1 MKATRHNGRS
11 GTNSPSH
18 NDRDFDVEKSEHID
32 PGRKAVNHY
41 WDCYWGHRS
50 GDETP
55 VPISDNAALTFDKVE
70 QLFYSFNYASYV
82 EGQNARNEKARHP
95 ERNKS
100 AGDLLHGKRTQPEET
115 ILQLGNIDETVEPDV
130 LLEVMDRYQSWFE
143 EQFGSHIHILDWA
156 MHVDE
161 TTPHIHERH
170 VYDFT
175 NQYGELQP
183 MQEKALEAL
192 GIERPDPEKPSGRN
206 NNRKMSFDKVCR
218 EKFIEIA
225 ESMQVEIEKE
235 PSYGGRGY
243 MQKQDYIIASQK
255 ERIAAQEER
264 LEELTMKVRDL
275 DALVSEVT
283 DEAYAMAVNEL
294 ADTAVQEAVAQI
306 GHAAAYLK
314 DRTDQD
320 PGKTP
325 AYKSIA
331 AKILGNI
338 FAFIEK
344 NVQLIT
350 ARVRRTLNLPGTAAR
365 VKAPVKEKVRTS
377 SLAKLYENA
386 ALVRQRDAERKQAVR
401 TGKETL
407 NRSAPE
413 R

>member
-1 MKATRHNGRS
+1 M
-11 GTNSPSH
+11 
-18 NDRDFDVEKSEHID
+18 EKSEHID

-50 GDETP
+50 GDEAP
-55 VPISDNAALTFDKVE
+55 VQVSDNAALTFDKVE
-70 QLFYSFNYASYV
+70 QLFYSFNYAGYV

-95 ERNKS
+95 ERNRTVD
-100 AGDLLHGKRTQPEET
+100 DLLHGKRTQPEET

-130 LLEVMDRYQSWFE
+130 LLAVMDRYQSWFG

-192 GIERPDPEKPSGRN
+192 GIERPEPDKPSGRH
-206 NNRKMSFDKVCR
+206 NNRKMTFDKICR

-225 ESMQVEIEKE
+225 ESLQVGIEKE
-235 PSYGGRGY
+235 PAYGGREY

-264 LEELTMKVRDL
+264 LEELTMKIQDL
-275 DALVSEVT
+275 DVLISEVT
-283 DEAYAMAVNEL
+283 DEAYDMAVNEL

-306 GHAAAYLK
+306 GQAAAHLK
-314 DRTDQD
+314 DRADQD

-325 AYKSIA
+325 AYKSLF
-331 AKILGNI
+331 AKVLSSISS
-338 FAFIEK
+338 FITM
-344 NVQLIT
+344 NAQVIT
-350 ARVRRTLNLPGTAAR
+350 ARVRRSLHLPETAAK
-365 VKAPVKEKVRTS
+365 VKAPVREKVRSS

-386 ALVRQRDAERKQAVR
+386 ALIRQRDAEMKQAGNS
-401 TGKETL
+401 GKGERS
-407 NRSAPE
+407 RSAPE